1 MSSTSPTTP
10 PHKLERIG
18 RYRIVRP
25 LSKGGMALVYEARRE
40 SLAGVSPRVAI
51 KLILPDFANSDTFQ
65 ELFINEARLGA
76 SMHHQN
82 LVQIQDFDRDADT
95 NAFYIVMEY
104 VEGLTLRRAITLCAR
119 NDILIPSRVI
129 AEVGRQACDGLHFAH
144 TANDDRGNH
153 LRLVHRDIKPSNL
166 ILNPQGVI
174 KILDF
179 GIARGALMRE
189 KKGSVK
195 GTWGYMAPEQALGHD
210 VGPAADVFGLG
221 TVLYEMAARKPL
233 FQKKKPAE
241 IKRLLLDDHAARMA
255 ATLDP
260 SFGPL
265 VNVLVRALQRD
276 PAARFAN
283 ASEMGRALSA
293 LLPDPITARDE
304 VSRHYQIVT
313 ALNEGLPVPASSRS
327 QHTGAG
333 TGHTNATAASF
344 AQASAVTD
352 SGGGLLAPVLM
363 ILLVLMGMVMLAGM
377 VVLLLVPGFNNRG
390 ETQIPQVP
398 PRQAG
403 IEAGVIDADA
413 QEGTAES
420 TPEAGSEGTSATPD
434 PASGEGTDTTPTPEA
449 PSRPPPAAVSR
460 PAPSTSV
467 GAATLPP
474 KEEEEPKEPVK
485 KVIVVDRTQPA
496 EPTPVPTPQP
506 TVQVSSAPAATGP
519 GMITISA
526 KQPAEVYVDG
536 QFIRKTPL
544 VRREFPAGRHMVT
557 IVATDGRRKQF
568 EIDLK
573 AGEDLRRVWDFD
585 RAEWRQ

>member
-1 MSSTSPTTP
+1 M
-10 PHKLERIG
+10 
-18 RYRIVRP
+18 
-25 LSKGGMALVYEARRE
+25 
-40 SLAGVSPRVAI
+40 
-51 KLILPDFANSDTFQ
+51 
-65 ELFINEARLGA
+65 
-76 SMHHQN
+76 
-82 LVQIQDFDRDADT
+82 
-95 NAFYIVMEY
+95 
-104 VEGLTLRRAITLCAR
+104 
-119 NDILIPSRVI
+119 
-129 AEVGRQACDGLHFAH
+129 HFAH

-166 ILNPQGVI
+166 ILNPQGVV

-179 GIARGALMRE
+179 GIARGSLMRE

-195 GTWGYMAPEQALGHD
+195 GTWGYMAPEQAMGHD

-221 TVLYEMAARKPL
+221 TVLYEMASRKPL
-233 FQKKKPAE
+233 FKKKKPAE

-276 PAARFAN
+276 PAARFTN

-344 AQASAVTD
+344 AQGSAVTD

-377 VVLLLVPGFNNRG
+377 VVLLLVPGFSGRDQG
-390 ETQIPQVP
+390 QLPQVP
-398 PRQAG
+398 PRQVG
-403 IEAGVIDADA
+403 VEAGVIDATTG
-413 QEGTAES
+413 EGTAE
-420 TPEAGSEGTSATPD
+420 TTGDPAVEASSGTTD
-434 PASGEGTDTTPTPEA
+434 PASTEGTDTTPAVEP
-449 PSRPPPAAVSR
+449 PSRPPPTAPSR

-467 GAATLPP
+467 GVSAPPP
-474 KEEEEPKEPVK
+474 KEPEQPKEPTK

-496 EPTPVPTPQP
+496 EPPPGPTSQP
-506 TVQVSSAPAATGP
+506 TVQVSTTPAATGP